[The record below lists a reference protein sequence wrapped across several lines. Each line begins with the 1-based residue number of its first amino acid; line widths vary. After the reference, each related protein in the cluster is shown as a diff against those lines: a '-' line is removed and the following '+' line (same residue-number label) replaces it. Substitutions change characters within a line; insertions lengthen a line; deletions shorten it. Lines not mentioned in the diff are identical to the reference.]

1 MIGNACSLARTLH
14 KNKIVVAGPYF
25 VLAIVKTT
33 VVKEELLLLGYL
45 LILLPSCAYVLEVQ
59 YLMYSMHTGQAIAW
73 SERLPKAFLVQKD
86 FLVLPIYH
94 TSSYRNDFFSHPYVL
109 LASYLMHLRSGW

>member
-45 LILLPSCAYVLEVQ
+45 LILLPSCA
-59 YLMYSMHTGQAIAW
+59 
-73 SERLPKAFLVQKD
+73 
-86 FLVLPIYH
+86 
-94 TSSYRNDFFSHPYVL
+94 
-109 LASYLMHLRSGW
+109 

>member
-1 MIGNACSLARTLH
+1 MIGNTCSLARTLH

-33 VVKEELLLLGYL
+33 VVKEGLLLLGY
-45 LILLPSCAYVLEVQ
+45 LILLPSCAYVLGSQ